1 MARSEPRGSVRLS
14 VLDRL
19 LGEAQEGGGWAS
31 PSWEESVAAHKR
43 ALFRDLEW
51 LLNTRR
57 TAVPA
62 PEDFP
67 EVRRSV
73 YHYGLPD
80 LSSRSADSPE
90 VRRRLRREVETVL
103 ETFEPRLTGVR
114 VRLVDDGEER
124 VQRIHL
130 RVEGLLRMEPEP
142 ERIAFDTVL
151 DIASGKISVSDR
163 RNA

>member
-19 LGEAQEGGGWAS
+19 SEPAADEGWAS
-31 PSWEESVAAHKR
+31 PSWDASVRALKR
-43 ALFRDLEW
+43 SLFRDLEW

-57 TAVPA
+57 TSETA
-62 PEDFP
+62 PEDFS

-90 VRRRLRREVETVL
+90 VRRRLRREVENAL
-103 ETFEPRLTGVR
+103 EIFEPRLTGVR
-114 VRLVDDGEER
+114 VRLVEEEGER

-130 RVEGLLRMEPEP
+130 RVEGLLKMEPEP

-151 DIASGKISVSDR
+151 DIASGKIDVADQ

>member
-19 LGEAQEGGGWAS
+19 SEPATDEGWAS
-31 PSWEESVAAHKR
+31 PSWDTSVRALKR
-43 ALFRDLEW
+43 SLFRDLEW

-57 TAVPA
+57 TSETA
-62 PEDFP
+62 PEDFS

-90 VRRRLRREVETVL
+90 VRRRLRREVENVL
-103 ETFEPRLTGVR
+103 EIFEPRLTGVR
-114 VRLVDDGEER
+114 VRLVEEDQER

-151 DIASGKISVSDR
+151 DIASGKIDVADQ